1 MASSRRARGV
11 ARGRTT
17 ARPSGFAT
25 AISPQTRHPAH
36 PNSRRS
42 DRPLAPRPRRLVSD
56 YATASFRQSPWPRPG
71 QHPGLIRVAVALP
84 SSPSPS
90 INLIVALPLRP
101 FTAALPPSRR
111 ARRAS
116 LGQHGGP
123 IGLVCDH
130 AAASRGGARVLVP
143 GSPEASS
150 RQSSSGRGGDYKGS
164 PTSPPRRCRADRR
177 AGTAS
182 LVSWAAVAIIARTR
196 SAGKLLYLPI
206 KRMEAASKANFL
218 TQPLASH

>member
-71 QHPGLIRVAVALP
+71 QHPGLIRVAVASP

-130 AAASRGGARVLVP
+130 AAASPGGARVIVP

-150 RQSSSGRGGDYKGS
+150 RQSSFGRGGDYKGS

-182 LVSWAAVAIIARTR
+182 LVSWAAVAITARTR
-196 SAGKLLYLPI
+196 SAGKLLYLPS